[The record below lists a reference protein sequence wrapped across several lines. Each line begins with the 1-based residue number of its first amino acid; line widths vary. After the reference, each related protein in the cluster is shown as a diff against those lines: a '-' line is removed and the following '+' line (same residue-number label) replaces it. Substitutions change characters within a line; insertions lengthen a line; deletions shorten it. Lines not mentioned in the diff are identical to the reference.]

1 MQEILIQNSELIMQ
15 LEKTEQLLK
24 IAQKM
29 CARRRSVA
37 RGCPSPPTRGTRTRP
52 APRHARCAR
61 PAARTLWPPT
71 ARAPSARRRSD
82 TLRAELDARQSRE
95 TDERTALQKQLA
107 TRTQE
112 LAETKAAQL
121 HVADQVRP

>member
-1 MQEILIQNSELIMQ
+1 MAADCTRAL
-15 LEKTEQLLK
+15 
-24 IAQKM
+24 
-29 CARRRSVA
+29 CAP
-37 RGCPSPPTRGTRTRP
+37 C
-52 APRHARCAR
+52 
-61 PAARTLWPPT
+61 
-71 ARAPSARRRSD
+71 ARRRSD